1 MKHIDIAIIGVGALG
16 KRHLESV
23 LKSSWPMDVYC
34 VDVNSHALDGF
45 ALEDSLGNK
54 KLHFCTN
61 VSRLPPRLD
70 WVLFAMS
77 SAGRREMFDAII
89 SKTATSYIVFEK
101 VLFQREVD
109 YEHVAAKLPDLG
121 IKAWVNCARR
131 VQDCYRQL
139 KEEMSKSRE
148 FEVHVS
154 GGEWG
159 LACNGI
165 HMLDLVEFLSGD
177 PSTEVAELNL
187 EDVIVDSKRKGYK
200 EVYGAIVGRSG
211 RCRNFTITCYRESRL
226 PVRVDIVSDRSRIQ
240 VEEGRGAMTV
250 TAVDK
255 QFAPEEQPFK
265 LKYQSQLTQEV
276 LESILSTGDCGLP
289 TFADSSRLHLR
300 FLRPLMAF
308 FENHGM
314 EKGVCP
320 IT

>member
-1 MKHIDIAIIGVGALG
+1 MKRIDIAIIGVGALG

-34 VDVNSHALDGF
+34 VDVNAHALDGF
-45 ALEDSLGNK
+45 AWENTFGNK
-54 KLHFCTN
+54 ELHFCTD
-61 VSRLPPRLD
+61 VSQLPKSLD
-70 WVLFAMS
+70 WTLFAMS
-77 SAGRREMFDAII
+77 SAGRREMFDAVI
-89 SKTATSYIVFEK
+89 SKTTVPYIVFEK
-101 VLFQREVD
+101 VLFQREAD
-109 YEHVAAKLPDLG
+109 YGHVAAKLSEFG

-139 KEEMSKSRE
+139 KDEMSTVHE

-177 PSTEVAELNL
+177 RATEVTELNL
-187 EDVIVDSKRKGYK
+187 LDVIVDSKRKGYK
-200 EVYGAIVGRSG
+200 EVYGSLAGHSG
-211 RCRNFTITCYRESRL
+211 RCRNFSITCYRESRM
-226 PVRVDIVSDRSRIQ
+226 PVRVDIVSGLSRIQ
-240 VEEGRGAMTV
+240 IEEGRGLKTV
-250 TAVDK
+250 ASVDK
-255 QFAPEEQPFK
+255 QFVSEELPFK

-276 LESILSTGDCGLP
+276 LESIVSSGDCGLP
-289 TFADSSRLHLR
+289 SFADSSRLHLQ
-300 FLRPLMAF
+300 FLRPLMTF

>member
-34 VDVNSHALDGF
+34 VDVNNHALDGF
-45 ALEDSLGNK
+45 AWEDTFGNK
-54 KLHFCTN
+54 KLRFCTD
-61 VSRLPPRLD
+61 VSQLPPRLD

-77 SAGRREMFDAII
+77 SSGRREMFDAVI
-89 SKTATSYIVFEK
+89 SKTTVPYIVFEK
-101 VLFQREVD
+101 VLFQREDD
-109 YEHVAAKLPDLG
+109 YEHVAVKLSELG

-139 KEEMSKSRE
+139 KDEMSEARE

-165 HMLDLVEFLSGD
+165 HMLDLVEFLSGGE
-177 PSTEVAELNL
+177 STEVTDLSL
-187 EDVIVDSKRKGYK
+187 QDVIVDSKRKGYK
-200 EVYGAIVGRSG
+200 EVYGSIVGHSG
-211 RCRNFTITCYRESRL
+211 RCRNFTITCYRKSKV
-226 PVRVDIVSDRSRIQ
+226 PVRVDIVSDLSRIQ
-240 VEEGRGAMTV
+240 VEEGRGVMTV
-250 TAVDK
+250 ASAGK
-255 QFAPEEQPFK
+255 QFVSEELPFK

-276 LESILSTGDCGLP
+276 MESILSTGDCGLP
-289 TFADSSRLHLR
+289 TFGDSSRLHLQ

-314 EKGVCP
+314 EKGICP